1 LIWRRI
7 TTLDGIPAGRA
18 RERWE
23 YDGPQGTV
31 GFDIDVTIGKA
42 LDVVALKRTDLA
54 EIQNYARFLA
64 DTAQQLFHSGRKLN
78 RVTTCPCCGVATDN
92 TGDAARIFGVAYAR
106 CDRCGHAF
114 VREQPTPEALQTVF
128 KESEGHSATY
138 IDRASIEIRQAQV
151 IRPKI
156 AWLGDIFHRL
166 RGRNPMSALDV
177 GAGGGHFVAGLREAG
192 IAAEGIEISAAS
204 RQFASEA
211 FGIALS
217 ERDFLADAEEGSPV
231 ELVTF
236 WGLLE
241 YVPQPRTLLAKARR
255 RICPNNGLLVVEV
268 PRLNCLSTTVQ
279 TQTPDTVARH
289 LDPTSHVNT
298 FTDSSLATTLVKS
311 GFKPVAA
318 WYFGMDIY
326 ELFVQ
331 MALRLGDPA
340 VVDRC
345 ADLIPALQAS
355 LDQGRQ
361 CDDIIVAAVPV

>member
-1 LIWRRI
+1 MTWRRI
-7 TTLDGIPAGRA
+7 TALDGVPAGRA

-54 EIQNYARFLA
+54 EIRKYAAFLA
-64 DTAQQLFHSGRKLN
+64 ATAQQLFHAGRKLN

-92 TGDAARIFGVAYAR
+92 AEDAARIFGVAYAR
-106 CDRCGHAF
+106 CGRCGHAF
-114 VREQPTPEALQTVF
+114 VREQPTPEALQAVF

-138 IDRASIEIRQAQV
+138 IDHASIEVRRAQV

-156 AWLGDIFHRL
+156 AWLLDIFHRL
-166 RGRNPMSALDV
+166 HGRNPTFALDV
-177 GAGGGHFVAGLREAG
+177 GAGGGHFVAGLRDAG

-204 RQFASEA
+204 RRFASDA
-211 FGIALS
+211 FGITLS
-217 ERDFLADAEEGSPV
+217 GRDFLADAEAEPPC

-241 YVPQPRTLLAKARR
+241 YAPQPRALLGKARR
-255 RICPNNGLLVVEV
+255 RICPDNGLLVVEV
-268 PRLNCLSTTVQ
+268 PRLNSLGTAVQ
-279 TQTPDTVARH
+279 AQTPDTVARH
-289 LDPTSHVNT
+289 LDPTTHVNT
-298 FTDSSLATTLVKS
+298 FTDSSLATALVET
-311 GFKPVAA
+311 GFRPIAA

-345 ADLIPALQAS
+345 ADLIPALQVS